1 MAVALALQSLGYVGR
16 CSFDFVLVGD
26 PGGDFQLHFTECNG
40 RWGGTSIPMT
50 FVDRLM
56 AGRPRPPYRA
66 QDFIHS
72 GLVGA
77 NLGDLIEQVGSEAYD
92 FQSGNGRFIFYNTGP
107 LETHGKLDVIA
118 MGETQQQ
125 AEAALEEDFPRILGL
140 L

>member
-1 MAVALALQSLGYVGR
+1 
-16 CSFDFVLVGD
+16 
-26 PGGDFQLHFTECNG
+26 
-40 RWGGTSIPMT
+40 MT

-77 NLGDLIEQVGSEAYD
+77 NFGDLVEQVGSEAYD
-92 FQSGNGRFIFYNTGP
+92 VQSGTGRFIFYNTGP

-118 MGETQQQ
+118 MGETQEE
-125 AEAALEEDFPRILGL
+125 AEEALEEALPRTLGL
-140 L
+140 S